1 MNHKKCSVIFYI
13 IILFSLTQ
21 FDLFSQE
28 LDFTKMSDSQKLKYR
43 SEIIN
48 NFNRLEIN
56 TTREDAKFLRI
67 IVEISNSKRG
77 IEVGSANGFGAI
89 HLGIGFEHT
98 GGHLFTI
105 EIDPRMVNECQ
116 KNVRNMKLEKTVSCI
131 HGDALIELPQLEGQ
145 FDFLFLDAEKQD
157 YFKYFKTIEEK
168 LTPGAVI
175 VADNVL
181 RGSNVMKDF
190 LDFMETSPDYD
201 IVTFRSSDHKRD
213 GMALIFKIK

>member
-1 MNHKKCSVIFYI
+1 MRSPKYKLIFLVIYS
-13 IILFSLTQ
+13 LFSSQ
-21 FDLFSQE
+21 FCFSQE
-28 LDFTKMSDSQKLKYR
+28 LDFTKMSDSQKLNYR
-43 SEIIN
+43 SEIIK
-48 NFNRLEIN
+48 NFNRTEIN

-67 IVEISNSKRG
+67 IVESSNSKRG
-77 IEVGSANGFGAI
+77 LEVGSANGFGAI
-89 HLGIGFEHT
+89 HLGMGFEIT

-131 HGDALIELPQLEGQ
+131 NGDALIELPQLEGQ

-157 YFKYFKTIEEK
+157 YFKYFKAIEKK

-201 IVTFRSSDHKRD
+201 MVTFRSSDHKRD
-213 GMALIFKIK
+213 GMALIYKLK